1 MMGFVEW
8 HLIASHFPFLKPP
21 QHPNK
26 SSITTTHHRPPKRR
40 HRFKIPAATERI
52 QERAP
57 RAPPPPPSSSDPRV
71 SIRLFRKLPKM
82 ATDELA
88 HAVAPAPAGGDHSP
102 AFSFSIWPPTQRTRD
117 AVVRR
122 LVETLAGDTILC
134 KRYGAVPAADA
145 EPAARA
151 IEAEAFDAAAS
162 TGGAAAASVEEGIE
176 ALQFYSKEVS
186 RRLLDFV
193 KSRSADAKAGDTPSE
208 EARAPGAPEAE
219 AAQPAA

>member
-1 MMGFVEW
+1 
-8 HLIASHFPFLKPP
+8 
-21 QHPNK
+21 
-26 SSITTTHHRPPKRR
+26 
-40 HRFKIPAATERI
+40 
-52 QERAP
+52 
-57 RAPPPPPSSSDPRV
+57 
-71 SIRLFRKLPKM
+71 M

-88 HAVAPAPAGGDHSP
+88 AAPVPAPVSPAGGDQSA

-151 IEAEAFDAAAS
+151 IEAEAFDAAAA
-162 TGGAAAASVEEGIE
+162 TGGAAASVEEGIE

-193 KSRSADAKAGDTPSE
+193 KSRAAEAKAEPPSE
-208 EARAPGAPEAE
+208 EAPAAAEGE
-219 AAQPAA
+219 AA

>member
-1 MMGFVEW
+1 
-8 HLIASHFPFLKPP
+8 
-21 QHPNK
+21 
-26 SSITTTHHRPPKRR
+26 
-40 HRFKIPAATERI
+40 
-52 QERAP
+52 
-57 RAPPPPPSSSDPRV
+57 
-71 SIRLFRKLPKM
+71 M

-88 HAVAPAPAGGDHSP
+88 AAPAPAPSAPGDQSAA

-151 IEAEAFDAAAS
+151 IEAEAFDAAAA
-162 TGGAAAASVEEGIE
+162 TGGAAASVEEGIE

-193 KSRSADAKAGDTPSE
+193 KSRAADAKAEAPSE
-208 EARAPGAPEAE
+208 EAAPAAAEGE
-219 AAQPAA
+219 AA

>member
-1 MMGFVEW
+1 
-8 HLIASHFPFLKPP
+8 
-21 QHPNK
+21 
-26 SSITTTHHRPPKRR
+26 
-40 HRFKIPAATERI
+40 
-52 QERAP
+52 
-57 RAPPPPPSSSDPRV
+57 
-71 SIRLFRKLPKM
+71 M

-88 HAVAPAPAGGDHSP
+88 AAPVPAPAAADQSA

-151 IEAEAFDAAAS
+151 IEAEAFDAAAA

-186 RRLLDFV
+186 RRLLDFL
-193 KSRSADAKAGDTPSE
+193 KSRAAEAKAEPLQSE
-208 EARAPGAPEAE
+208 EAPAAAEGE
-219 AAQPAA
+219 AA

>member
-1 MMGFVEW
+1 
-8 HLIASHFPFLKPP
+8 
-21 QHPNK
+21 
-26 SSITTTHHRPPKRR
+26 
-40 HRFKIPAATERI
+40 
-52 QERAP
+52 
-57 RAPPPPPSSSDPRV
+57 
-71 SIRLFRKLPKM
+71 M

-88 HAVAPAPAGGDHSP
+88 AAPVPSPAAADQSA

-151 IEAEAFDAAAS
+151 IEAEAFDAAAA

-193 KSRSADAKAGDTPSE
+193 KSRAAEAKAEPPQSE
-208 EARAPGAPEAE
+208 ETPAAAEGE
-219 AAQPAA
+219 AA